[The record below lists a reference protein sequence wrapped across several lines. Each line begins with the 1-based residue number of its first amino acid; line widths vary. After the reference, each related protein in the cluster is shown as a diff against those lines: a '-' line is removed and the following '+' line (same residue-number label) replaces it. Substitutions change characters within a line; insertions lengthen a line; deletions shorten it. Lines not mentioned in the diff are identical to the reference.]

1 MACEDSVVESIIVSD
16 INNNLITLNNGDTLL
31 ARTNNVED
39 EVLRISTAT
48 GALDISLMPGAGI
61 ATDADTE
68 YPYGISYNGSTVTW
82 TRIISKDAGNSIDL
96 GTDGGAFLSLTPAVI
111 GNLFKVSGGTDGT
124 TITSGPHNVGLT
136 DRLHFWSD
144 ETISVKTFI
153 NDPVVEVKLEAAI
166 SLAVDNLLTRDGGGL
181 YVPPVPDVTTG
192 FTQLSTGIHRY
203 TNEALTAYDLNLN
216 ASALPAID
224 TEGVLGAKGGATF
237 IQSLLDYAIGE
248 ILDPAVGVLSYNLN
262 ANRLTYTNE
271 IGVSNNID
279 LSSASTTY
287 INTSSNSVISMGI
300 SGTGGVNNPYL
311 LSSTFTGRL
320 NDLVD
325 VSITPGMIQT
335 NNVLTWTGSRYDLM
349 PVPTGPVTPDNY
361 LKDVKFITNGTDEA
375 SLQFVGVGPFAANMV
390 VPMNEVMNSGPGHYI
405 SQIALGGAGLDE
417 LVFTTVGAGYVLPN
431 LPLSTLTGGLYSFY
445 LGSGIASNEEITS
458 GKIIKIN
465 GDALNIL
472 QANLLASG
480 GGNFQIDLELGPGN
494 GAIADNAVLKW
505 DTSGSGAAYWG
516 DPVPNSLPV
525 KEHFSIT
532 EFGRTAS
539 VTTGNGEIFFVVP
552 AYMSGKYL
560 TNFKVTVIGAPATLL
575 EGDLNV
581 GGTDYEFTIAG
592 GSFRSNNTVNV
603 LLTEDM
609 IIYVKVST
617 PDGAVGLNVVGTV
630 SVS

>member
-1 MACEDSVVESIIVSD
+1 MACEDSVIESIIVSD

-31 ARTNNVED
+31 ARTNNVAD

-61 ATDADTE
+61 ATDADTDK
-68 YPYGISYNGSTVTW
+68 PYGIFYDGSTVTW
-82 TRIISKDAGNSIDL
+82 TPIISSDAGNSIDV
-96 GTDGGAFLSLTPAVI
+96 GTDGGVFLSLTPAVI
-111 GNLFKVSGGTDGT
+111 GNIFKVSGGTAVG
-124 TITSGPHNVGLT
+124 TITSGAFDVGLT
-136 DRLHFWSD
+136 DRLHFWGN
-144 ETISVKTFI
+144 ETIKVTTNFL
-153 NDPVVEVKLEAAI
+153 DPVADIKLEAVI
-166 SLAVDNLLTRDGGGL
+166 SPAGDNLLTADGSGL
-181 YVPPVPDVTTG
+181 YVPPVSDIITG
-192 FTQLSTGIHRY
+192 FTQPSTGIHRY
-203 TNEALTAYDLNLN
+203 TNEALTGYDLNLN

-224 TEGVLGAKGGATF
+224 TEGVLGAEGGATF

-248 ILDPAVGVLSYNLN
+248 ILNPAVGVLSYNLG

-300 SGTGGVNNPYL
+300 SGTGGVGNPYT

-325 VSITPGMIQT
+325 VSITPSMIQA

-349 PVPTGPVTPDNY
+349 PVPTGPATIDNY
-361 LKDVKFITNGTDEA
+361 VRDIKFLTNGTDEA

-390 VPMNEVMNSGPGHYI
+390 VPMNEVMNSGPGNYI
-405 SQIALGGAGLDE
+405 SLIELGGAGLDE
-417 LVFTTVGAGYVLPN
+417 LVFTTVGAGYTLPN
-431 LPLSTLTGGLYSFY
+431 LPLSALTGGLYSFN
-445 LGSGIASNEEITS
+445 LGSGVASDEVIAS
-458 GKIIKIN
+458 GKTVKIN
-465 GDALNIL
+465 GDPLNIL
-472 QANLLASG
+472 RANLLASG
-480 GGNFQIDLELGPGN
+480 SGNFQIDLELGPGL

-505 DTSGSGAAYWG
+505 DTSGSGTAYWG
-516 DPVPNSLPV
+516 DPVPDLSPV

-539 VTTGNGEIFFVVP
+539 VQTGDGEIFFVVP

-560 TNFKVTVIGAPATLL
+560 TNFKVTVIGAPTTLL

-581 GGTDYEFTIAG
+581 GGTDYPFTIAG
-592 GSFRSNNTVNV
+592 GSLRSNNIVNV
-603 LLTEDM
+603 LLAEDM
-609 IIYVKVST
+609 VIYVKVSA
-617 PDGAVGLNVVGTV
+617 PDSAVGLNVVGTV
-630 SVS
+630 LVS